1 MEGEIMSKQSSVEFL
16 EIQMIKNGTIVYN
29 DIKKAKQMHKEEIL
43 DAFVAGDER
52 GTGEI
57 PFNCEQYYNQTFEQ

>member
-1 MEGEIMSKQSSVEFL
+1 MSKQSSIDWLIEQINQDYP
-16 EIQMIKNGTIVYN
+16 EMTWAYK
-29 DIKKAKQMHKEEIL
+29 KECEKAKAMHREEIL

-57 PFNCEQYYNQTFEQ
+57 PFNCEQYYNQTFE